1 MKETIVVGNV
11 TGLRELFDK
20 VRIALRDTGEVVE
33 ITVRK
38 YRDTR
43 TSAQNRRMWSMLN
56 DVAQQVEW
64 GGEKLDAEDWKDL
77 ITAALNREQKLVRG
91 LNGGLVALGSRTS
104 RMTIAEMT
112 EVMDYLSAWG
122 AQQEPQVRFKVED
135 TGLLRS
141 AA

>member
-43 TSAQNRRMWSMLN
+43 SSAQNRRMWSMLN